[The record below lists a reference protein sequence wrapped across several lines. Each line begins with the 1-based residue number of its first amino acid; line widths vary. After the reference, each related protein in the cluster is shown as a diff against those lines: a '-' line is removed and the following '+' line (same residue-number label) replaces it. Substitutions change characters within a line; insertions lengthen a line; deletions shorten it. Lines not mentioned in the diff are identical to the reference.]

1 MRLLI
6 MHIRS
11 LQTMDIKLIF
21 GQNLQR
27 IRHEKGLSQEEL
39 ARLAGCA
46 RAYLSGAEAGRRN
59 ATIETIDALANVL
72 GVKAHELLRPAAI

>member
-1 MRLLI
+1 
-6 MHIRS
+6 
-11 LQTMDIKLIF
+11 MDIKLTF

-39 ARLAGCA
+39 ARAAGCA

-59 ATIETIDALANVL
+59 ATIETIEALAKVL
-72 GVKAHELLRPAAI
+72 GVNAHELIRPVEL